1 MTSSLGTVVE
11 GIGMI
16 GIVVVSHGKLARE
29 LVAAT
34 EHVVG
39 EQPCFRSISIEV
51 EDDIEARRDQIRETA
66 KSCDS
71 GRGVIILTDMFGG
84 TPSNLAMSI
93 MSAGNIEVLSG
104 VNLPMLI
111 KLAEVRE
118 TLSLA
123 EAAKVAAEAGRKY
136 ISIASEL
143 LAKTT

>member
-1 MTSSLGTVVE
+1 
-11 GIGMI
+11 MI

-51 EDDIEARRDQIRETA
+51 KDDIEARRDQIRETA

>member
-1 MTSSLGTVVE
+1 MTCSLGTDVE

-118 TLSLA
+118 TLSLP

-143 LAKTT
+143 LAKTS